1 MFSFHNIHIHNL
13 EEVKYLIRFKTKNEL
28 SLRIC
33 TICTLFSMN
42 LPKYNQTLQLT
53 THSPDCS
60 HLTLSELIVCYVH
73 CVLVDSNQVY
83 FPISINSIQWKEH
96 CCNHYATE
104 HVCHDRSNHCDISL
118 KYFKLTLLL
127 FSILYYNCQIWA
139 IEHAI
144 FIFLPHKIDFE
155 GRYAINRNFLKAKS
169 RKTL

>member
-1 MFSFHNIHIHNL
+1 M

-53 THSPDCS
+53 TYSPDCS
-60 HLTLSELIVCYVH
+60 HLTLSELIVCYVYW
-73 CVLVDSNQVY
+73 VLVDNNQKY
-83 FPISINSIQWKEH
+83 FPISIKTIHWK
-96 CCNHYATE
+96 E

-139 IEHAI
+139 IDHAI

-155 GRYAINRNFLKAKS
+155 GRYAINRNFQKAKS